1 MNATPTLEGGQ
12 LGLAASTMGCGLSD
26 EQRQTRAGSRL
37 QPAALSHLLPP
48 PVPLIPK
55 AQLRHVLP
63 DCPYKPSYLVDGL
76 PLQRY
81 QGLRFVSLT
90 WVMGAGMGGAG

>member
-1 MNATPTLEGGQ
+1 MGKQKKKKKNERKKNCVGSGQ
-12 LGLAASTMGCGLSD
+12 RIPGLPSSCFLLS
-26 EQRQTRAGSRL
+26 
-37 QPAALSHLLPP
+37 

-55 AQLRHVLP
+55 SHLRYVLP

-81 QGLRFVSLT
+81 QGLRFVSLCPGQWGQEEGT
-90 WVMGAGMGGAG
+90 CYL

>member
-1 MNATPTLEGGQ
+1 MSKYRHVQAPGCNPKPSAT
-12 LGLAASTMGCGLSD
+12 SF
-26 EQRQTRAGSRL
+26 
-37 QPAALSHLLPP
+37 HP

-81 QGLRFVSLT
+81 QGLRFVSLAWAT
-90 WVMGAGMGGAG
+90 GAGMGGAG